1 MTLSGAAVREI
12 ERLRAK
18 YPEPRGA
25 LIPALYVAEREFGWL
40 NTAALQSVAQV
51 LDLPSAVV
59 RGTASFYHL
68 YRHREMGRH
77 LIQLCTN
84 ISCMILGADRLEAL
98 LEERYGLVP
107 GGTTEDG
114 RFSLIIMEC
123 IGVCDGAPA
132 MLIDTEL
139 YQDLTE
145 DKLDEILA
153 SYR

>member
-1 MTLSGAAVREI
+1 MTLSGAAIREI
-12 ERLRAK
+12 EQLRAK

-40 NTAALQSVAQV
+40 NSAALESVANA
-51 LDLPSAVV
+51 LALPSAVV

-68 YRHREMGRH
+68 YRHREMGKH

-84 ISCMILGADRLEAL
+84 ISCMILGAEGLEVVL
-98 LEERYGLVP
+98 REKYGLKP

-132 MLIDTEL
+132 MLIDTDL
-139 YQDLTE
+139 YEDLSE
-145 DKLDEILA
+145 EKLGEILA
-153 SYR
+153 SYE